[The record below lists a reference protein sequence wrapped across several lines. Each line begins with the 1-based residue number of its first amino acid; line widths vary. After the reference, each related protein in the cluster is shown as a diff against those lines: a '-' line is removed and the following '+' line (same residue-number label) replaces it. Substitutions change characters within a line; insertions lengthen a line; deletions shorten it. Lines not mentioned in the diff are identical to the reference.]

1 MDRERDLVRTISA
14 VIPTLNEAAELQAT
28 VERLRSNREV
38 IEIIVADGGSSD
50 ETVALATKLG
60 CDVVSTARGRGTQMR
75 SGAARARGDVVLLL
89 HADTW
94 VEPRAGQTIVEA
106 LNRTGAVG
114 GGCWKRFR
122 EPHWL
127 MRGSRLRCFFRY
139 LLFRRF
145 MGDQAIFVR
154 RDILETIGGVPDMPI
169 MEELE
174 LCKRLRKSGKLV
186 LAPATVSTSAR
197 RFREQGVLRTYAR
210 IARVMFLYYS
220 GTPPEMLKRMYER
233 Q

>member
-1 MDRERDLVRTISA
+1 M
-14 VIPTLNEAAELQAT
+14 
-28 VERLRSNREV
+28 
-38 IEIIVADGGSSD
+38 
-50 ETVALATKLG
+50 
-60 CDVVSTARGRGTQMR
+60 
-75 SGAARARGDVVLLL
+75 LLL

-94 VEPRAGQTIVEA
+94 LEPGAGRAIAEA
-106 LNRTGAVG
+106 INSTGAVG

-139 LLFRRF
+139 LLWRRF

-174 LCKRLRKSGKLV
+174 LCKRLGKSGKLV
-186 LAPATVSTSAR
+186 LASTTVSTSAR

-210 IARVMFLYYS
+210 IGWVMMLYS
-220 GTPPEMLKRMYER
+220 CGRPLEELKRIYER
-233 Q
+233 R